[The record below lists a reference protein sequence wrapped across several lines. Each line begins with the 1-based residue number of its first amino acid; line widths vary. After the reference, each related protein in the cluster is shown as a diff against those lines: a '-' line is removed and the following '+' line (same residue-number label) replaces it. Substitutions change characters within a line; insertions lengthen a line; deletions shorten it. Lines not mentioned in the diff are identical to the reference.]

1 MKQDPE
7 KWRKYGGERVL
18 ESGHSMVGTQTAV
31 GSAAGSN
38 RAQDGVGVG
47 MVLSFLK
54 EQGRGAGPRGEQEPG
69 TG

>member
-1 MKQDPE
+1 
-7 KWRKYGGERVL
+7 
-18 ESGHSMVGTQTAV
+18 MVGTQTAV

-47 MVLSFLK
+47 VVLSFLK
-54 EQGRGAGPRGEQEPG
+54 EQGRGGGPRGEQEPG